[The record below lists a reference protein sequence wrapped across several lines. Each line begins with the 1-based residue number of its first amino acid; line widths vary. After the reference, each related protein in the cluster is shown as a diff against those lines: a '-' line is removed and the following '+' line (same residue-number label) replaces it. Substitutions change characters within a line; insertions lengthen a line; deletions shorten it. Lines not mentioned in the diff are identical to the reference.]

1 MGRTLP
7 SATMIFDGE
16 AARWSAF
23 RRALRREDQA
33 VFDEIF
39 LAARRHLAAIA
50 HATSP
55 APMEAVLLAMLLE
68 QRRQLE
74 GMRWRLRA
82 LEQPAEPVPVLPMT
96 G

>member
-7 SATMIFDGE
+7 SATMVFDGE

-33 VFDEIF
+33 IFDDLF
-39 LAARRHLAAIA
+39 LAARLQLAAIA
-50 HATSP
+50 HSTSP
-55 APMEAVLLAMLLE
+55 APMEAVLLAMLLD

-74 GMRWRLRA
+74 GMKWKLRA
-82 LEQPAEPVPVLPMT
+82 LEHVEAPALAT
-96 G
+96 GQ

>member
-7 SATMIFDGE
+7 SATQVFDGE

-33 VFDEIF
+33 VFDDLF

-50 HATSP
+50 HTTSP

-68 QRRQLE
+68 QRRQLAILA
-74 GMRWRLRA
+74 GKLRA
-82 LEQPAEPVPVLPMT
+82 LEPAGATALPT
-96 G
+96 V

>member
-7 SATMIFDGE
+7 SATTMFDGE
-16 AARWSAF
+16 AARWAAF

-33 VFDEIF
+33 VFDELF

-50 HATSP
+50 HSTSP

-74 GMRWRLRA
+74 GLTWKLRT
-82 LEQPAEPVPVLPMT
+82 LEHAEPPVAGSPV
-96 G
+96 